1 MSLVRF
7 SNHVPSMF
15 DRFFEGDL
23 FDWSNRN
30 FSITN
35 TTLPSV
41 NIKESADQFTV
52 EVAAPGFGKDDFKLE
67 LNHNLLTI
75 SSEKK
80 LEKETKEGEQFSK
93 REFSYQSFSRSFT
106 LPQIADAENI
116 AANYENG
123 ILKIEIPKK
132 EEAKP
137 KPLRTIE
144 IS

>member
-1 MSLVRF
+1 MSHVRF

-67 LNHNLLTI
+67 LNHNLLKI